1 MEDKHR
7 MEEIR
12 GKTRR
17 IMNLKCLQK
26 LFRGITGI
34 AIMSKFSQ
42 VYYFDTVALIWLKC
56 EMAGPF
62 FVCTCS
68 EPVGSLRLV
77 VLNQCN
83 NRDFEL
89 FSQNISSIKLNE
101 AQSMIYFKM
110 SNDEVKG
117 VWIYD
122 KTELLEIYTYLDA
135 LLAADKPAK

>member
-1 MEDKHR
+1 MEDKNR

-12 GKTRR
+12 SKTRR

-26 LFRGITGI
+26 LFKGIGSI
-34 AIMSKFSQ
+34 ACMSKFSQ
-42 VYYFDTVALIWLKC
+42 VYYFDTVTLIWLKC
-56 EMAGPF
+56 DMAGPF
-62 FVCTCS
+62 FVCNCT
-68 EPVGSLRLV
+68 EPSGSLRLI
-77 VLNQCN
+77 VLNQSN

-101 AQSMIYFKM
+101 AQNMIYFKM
-110 SNDEVKG
+110 NNEEVKG

-135 LLAADKPAK
+135 LMPSAKPNK